1 MEKVE
6 KIVNVITNIMARLD
20 NLEFEQQRNKETF
33 YKVKKR
39 LLELNDNINDI
50 LDFVDGGDMEL
61 IDEVKN
67 KYSELRD
74 MVDNELE
81 NNENE
86 PNSWRIL
93 MDEFLAF
100 LQEVRDLLL
109 IIEEDK
115 DLSYITRVIEKVEE
129 EIKIIEEES

>member
-6 KIVNVITNIMARLD
+6 KIVNVITNIMTRLD

-81 NNENE
+81 NNENDFDDDE
-86 PNSWRIL
+86 TRQL
-93 MDEFLAF
+93 MN
-100 LQEVRDLLL
+100 QIVG
-109 IIEEDK
+109 
-115 DLSYITRVIEKVEE
+115 
-129 EIKIIEEES
+129 ES

>member
-81 NNENE
+81 NNENDFDDE
-86 PNSWRIL
+86 DARQL
-93 MDEFLAF
+93 MN
-100 LQEVRDLLL
+100 QIVG
-109 IIEEDK
+109 
-115 DLSYITRVIEKVEE
+115 
-129 EIKIIEEES
+129 ES